1 MQHFERACYD
11 HLAMKKKSKIIKV
24 TLCGPGDVSEEIN
37 IAKEVI
43 DEWNLNQ
50 WETTGY
56 GLKSQ
61 HWNTD
66 AIPTMAERGQSA
78 INHQLVDASGIVVA
92 IFWTRLGTP
101 TGLAGSGTEEEI
113 TRAIHREIPVMVYF
127 SNLEAPNLHQDK
139 SQTDKLAEFRARLMN
154 TGLPFTFRNRSQ
166 FRKTFKEHLKAL
178 VSTIIKANQKK
189 QPPKKS
195 SKPVIQKAQ
204 GNSNVQIAGD
214 GNSLT
219 FKGTSKRPRVI
230 IERSLDHI
238 SPFDQKRVSD
248 WIKDLAEQSTGKPI
262 GNLITEWWS
271 KFYSQFRMTSYKELK
286 TQDMPAVEAW
296 YRLQLNLIKA
306 DRKTS
311 DPNSWKNAKIK
322 SIKMKM
328 GKMKRT
334 NEDYY
339 PELSAR
345 LNMKKP
351 FISLTKLSKHDL
363 ERVERMVSY
372 DYKKWLES

>member
-1 MQHFERACYD
+1 
-11 HLAMKKKSKIIKV
+11 MKKKLKIIKV

-37 IAKEVI
+37 IAKEII
-43 DEWNLNQ
+43 DEWNLTQ
-50 WETTGY
+50 WEATGF

-78 INHQLVDASGIVVA
+78 INHQLIDASGIVVA

-113 TRAIHREIPVMVYF
+113 TRAIHRGIPVMVYF
-127 SNLEAPNLHQDK
+127 SNLEAPNHCQDK
-139 SQTDKLAEFRARLMN
+139 TQIDKLAEFRAKLMN
-154 TGLPFTFRNRSQ
+154 TGLPFTFNSRSAY
-166 FRKTFKEHLKAL
+166 RKMFKDHLTAMLPK
-178 VSTIIKANQKK
+178 IIKANQKK
-189 QPPKKS
+189 DKPKKP
-195 SKPVIQKAQ
+195 SKSVIQKAQ

-230 IERSLDHI
+230 IERSPDHI

-248 WIKDLAEQSTGKPI
+248 WIKYLAEQSTGKTI
-262 GNLITEWWS
+262 GDLIKEWWS
-271 KFYSQFRMTSYKELK
+271 KFYSRFGMASYKELK
-286 TQDMPAVEAW
+286 TQDMPEVEAW
-296 YRLQLNLIKA
+296 YHLQLNLIKA
-306 DRKTS
+306 GRKTS
-311 DPNSWKNAKIK
+311 DPNSWRNAKTK

-328 GKMKRT
+328 GKMGRT

-351 FISLTKLSKHDL
+351 FTTLTKLSKHDL

-372 DYKKWLES
+372 DFKKWREL